1 MGIKALIFYFQVK
14 LFALLNNFLA
24 FYNLNFSIITMKPE
38 FEIVKE
44 FTHKLGLENQTD
56 GSLFIYNTK
65 NGELRERERR

>member
-1 MGIKALIFYFQVK
+1 
-14 LFALLNNFLA
+14 
-24 FYNLNFSIITMKPE
+24 MKTE

-65 NGELRERERR
+65 NEERGGGGETNQQRRSQTDITILKV

>member
-1 MGIKALIFYFQVK
+1 
-14 LFALLNNFLA
+14 
-24 FYNLNFSIITMKPE
+24 MKPE

-65 NGELRERERR
+65 NEELREREKINQWLKNQMDIIILKE